1 MKSQHQVV
9 LSIGTNQGNRL
20 ENIESCLQLI
30 HHEVATVVKVS
41 KVYETPSWGFDSEAF
56 YNIAIIVHTFD
67 SAAEILSKILEIE
80 QQMGRVREDTLG
92 YQSRIID
99 IDIVAFDNEII

>member
-20 ENIESCLQLI
+20 ENIERCLQII

-41 KVYETPSWGFDSEAF
+41 ELYETPSWGFDSDAF
-56 YNIAIIVHTFD
+56 YNAAIVVHTFD
-67 SAAEILSKILEIE
+67 SAATILSKILYNFFLEF
-80 QQMGRVREDTLG
+80 LG
-92 YQSRIID
+92 KSTQNLTFYID
-99 IDIVAFDNEII
+99 F